1 MNPTD
6 TPAETPLFATEITV
20 QVGDLNYGNHLAN
33 DAVLRLAHEVRL
45 RWLARSGYNELDA
58 GGSGLIMTEAAVR
71 YLAQAFH
78 GDHLVCTLAASDI
91 GKVGFSLI
99 YEFTRPSD
107 QKTIARVH
115 SKMACFDYA
124 RQRPVR
130 LSEKL
135 KDYLQTPH
143 SETFNL
149 KEST

>member
-6 TPAETPLFATEITV
+6 TPAETLLFATEITV
-20 QVGDLNYGNHLAN
+20 QVGELNYGNHLAN

-45 RWLARSGYNELDA
+45 RWLALGSYNELDA

-71 YLAQAFH
+71 YLAQAFY

-91 GKVGFSLI
+91 GKTGFSLI
-99 YEFTRPSD
+99 YAFTRQSD